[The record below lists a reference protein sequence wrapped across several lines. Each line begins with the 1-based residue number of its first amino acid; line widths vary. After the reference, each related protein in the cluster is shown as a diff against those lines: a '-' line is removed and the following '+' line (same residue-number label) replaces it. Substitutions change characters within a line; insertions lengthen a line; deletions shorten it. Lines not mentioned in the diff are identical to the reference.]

1 MRLDDDVAQWAIPL
15 PLRLLTTVYVVTFS
29 VELELDEI
37 VIPDGGELT
46 TSLVV
51 FTVADGVDGI
61 FPIIGVAGALYI
73 PVTGV
78 GGTGK
83 LPSATGLQPD
93 LIASEIVVLVR
104 NSDTHAALSYR
115 LGILDP
121 GSHVPRVSID
131 LSVSRPWAANCAPA
145 VT

>member
-1 MRLDDDVAQWAIPL
+1 MVPHVNHVQIVRLDADVAQWAL
-15 PLRLLTTVYVVTFS
+15 PLRLLTTVYVVTLPAT
-29 VELELDEI
+29 LEL
-37 VIPDGGELT
+37 VGTVMPDGGALT

-61 FPIIGVAGALYI
+61 FPIPGVAGALCV
-73 PVTGV
+73 PANGV

-104 NSDTHAALSYR
+104 NSDTQAALSYR
-115 LGILDP
+115 FGILDP
-121 GSHVPRVSID
+121 GSH
-131 LSVSRPWAANCAPA
+131 
-145 VT
+145 